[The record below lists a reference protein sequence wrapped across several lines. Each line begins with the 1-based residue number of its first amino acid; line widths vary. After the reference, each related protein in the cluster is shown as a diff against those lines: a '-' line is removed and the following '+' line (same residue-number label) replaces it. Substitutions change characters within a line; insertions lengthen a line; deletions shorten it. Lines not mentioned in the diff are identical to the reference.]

1 MGLFVRRRIRRHCRA
16 SRPGD
21 QTATKTAAAQ
31 TMIERTSS
39 DRCVDWK
46 ERVLRQLGE
55 LRAVRAHPVGDSE
68 CLRKRFE
75 RELGR

>member
-1 MGLFVRRRIRRHCRA
+1 
-16 SRPGD
+16 
-21 QTATKTAAAQ
+21 
-31 TMIERTSS
+31 MIERTSS

-55 LRAVRAHPVGDSE
+55 LRAVRAHPDGDSE